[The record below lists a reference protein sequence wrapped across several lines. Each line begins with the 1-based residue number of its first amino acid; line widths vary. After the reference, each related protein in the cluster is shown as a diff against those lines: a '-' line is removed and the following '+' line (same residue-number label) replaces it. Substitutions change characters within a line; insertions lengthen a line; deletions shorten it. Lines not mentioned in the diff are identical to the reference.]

1 MCTCNT
7 DVDLVNSGDTPYE
20 ITVTPSQCCLFIEEK
35 DIDCEVCKHLIV
47 NVTWGS
53 SKKTSN
59 KDMNM

>member
-1 MCTCNT
+1 VSIPSNT

-20 ITVTPSQCCLFIEEK
+20 ITVTPSQCCLFIEEN

-47 NVTWGS
+47 NVT
-53 SKKTSN
+53 SN